1 MHFLTIFLFMGIFEA
16 SVSQDAL
23 APEQIHISYGAIPSQ
38 MIITW
43 ITLDYVNESFVEFG
57 VNELSYRS
65 EGYVK
70 KFVNN
75 WIGTQRVTFVHQTML
90 TGLVPDQTYSK
101 QFYLFCTPAENN
113 KFFKKIII
121 INK

>member
-1 MHFLTIFLFMGIFEA
+1 MGIFEA

-23 APEQIHISYGAIPSQ
+23 APEQIHISYGASPSQ

-43 ITLDYVNESFVEFG
+43 TTLDYVNESFVEFG

-101 QFYLFCTPAENN
+101 QFYLFCTPAEII
-113 KFFKKIII
+113 KFFKK
-121 INK
+121 